1 MNIET
6 AVSGLPNKPYL
17 APKEVADF
25 YGFPVKTLYG
35 WIAEGKVP
43 ADRIGPSKV
52 LRIKRE
58 VAEQLAQ
65 PVVS

>member
-1 MNIET
+1 MT
-6 AVSGLPNKPYL
+6 TLPEKKYL
-17 APKEVADF
+17 SPQEVADF
-25 YGFPVKTLYG
+25 YGLRIKTLYG
-35 WIAEGKVP
+35 WIAEGKVD
-43 ADRIGPSKV
+43 ADRIGPGKV

>member
-1 MNIET
+1 MT
-6 AVSGLPNKPYL
+6 TLPNKKYL
-17 APKEVADF
+17 APQEVADF
-25 YGFPVKTLYG
+25 YCIPVKTLYG
-35 WIAEGKVP
+35 WISEGKVD
-43 ADRIGPSKV
+43 ADRIGPGKV